1 MAVLFGLKYHTPNFK
16 YLPYKNTLTNFTQI
30 CLYSST
36 VLSTLVSDRCFQT
49 RQLYHLLKHS
59 HWMCDALIDA
69 ACFDVRKPW
78 SLSHSCR
85 FHFSRCHGESPDR
98 IWWQTAS
105 MNVEGSHR
113 QLIHS
118 IWLQVIHYSA
128 VICCWNLVKN
138 DKRITRPIMYS
149 AVSSWMNQY
158 AGHGTYL
165 LSTKCVFDIYQ
176 TLQSSL
182 FNMHTLL
189 SHNYHIWRS

>member
-1 MAVLFGLKYHTPNFK
+1 LAHFDFLMSMYEVQFYKSSYYSCKQMAVLFGLKYHTPNFK

-98 IWWQTAS
+98 I
-105 MNVEGSHR
+105 
-113 QLIHS
+113 
-118 IWLQVIHYSA
+118 
-128 VICCWNLVKN
+128 
-138 DKRITRPIMYS
+138 
-149 AVSSWMNQY
+149 
-158 AGHGTYL
+158 
-165 LSTKCVFDIYQ
+165 
-176 TLQSSL
+176 
-182 FNMHTLL
+182 
-189 SHNYHIWRS
+189 